1 MKIRRAGLL
10 LALLAALLLGLCA
23 CRVEGNPLPEG
34 MDEEETL
41 AKGRE
46 AVRAI
51 AGNDWEGLWALL
63 REDVR
68 ESTSPEDI
76 GTLILGQL
84 DGAGVYKQIDSY
96 LATGQSSDGEDYGVC
111 VFYCKYEKKK
121 ALIQLLHEVHP
132 HPKAQGKA
140 VHSAMEAEGGY
151 AVG

>member
-63 REDVR
+63 REDAV
-68 ESTSPEDI
+68 SYTHL
-76 GTLILGQL
+76 TLPTICS
-84 DGAGVYKQIDSY
+84 V
-96 LATGQSSDGEDYGVC
+96 
-111 VFYCKYEKKK
+111 
-121 ALIQLLHEVHP
+121 
-132 HPKAQGKA
+132 
-140 VHSAMEAEGGY
+140 
-151 AVG
+151 

>member
-63 REDVR
+63 RE
-68 ESTSPEDI
+68 ETSPEAI
-76 GTLILGQL
+76 GELVQRQL
-84 DGAGVYKQIDSY
+84 DGAGAYKQIDSY

-121 ALIQLLHEVHP
+121 VLIRVAVDPEMEIIGFEV
-132 HPKAQGKA
+132 KKR
-140 VHSAMEAEGGY
+140 
-151 AVG
+151 

>member
-51 AGNDWEGLWALL
+51 AGNDWEGLWVLL

-121 ALIQLLHEVHP
+121 VLIRVAVDPEMEIIGFEV
-132 HPKAQGKA
+132 KKR
-140 VHSAMEAEGGY
+140 
-151 AVG
+151 